1 MPAARPEA
9 GWDRRTAVPGPG
21 RGRGVAGVGGLW
33 APAAGTGAGEAW
45 WLVPG
50 PASASGESG
59 VQTSSPRPDARVSF
73 SRTLLKERVGEGP
86 PSRRSL
92 PLRSCPEAPHAP
104 KGPPGAPVALGV
116 RGASSLP
123 RSPSQTAPAQL
134 TGCWDAGSRDCREWR
149 PCPTALCQWACP
161 GLPAP
166 TCPLL
171 KLPPFTGANT
181 WALCFLL

>member
-21 RGRGVAGVGGLW
+21 GGRGVAGVGGLW

-59 VQTSSPRPDARVSF
+59 VQTASPRPDARVSF
-73 SRTLLKERVGEGP
+73 SRTLLKERVGGGP

-92 PLRSCPEAPHAP
+92 PPRSCPEAPHAP
-104 KGPPGAPVALGV
+104 KGPPGAPGGSRGPWGEQLAPLSLTDSPRSAHGVLGRGEPRLQGVAAVPDGPVPVGV
-116 RGASSLP
+116 PRGSLP
-123 RSPSQTAPAQL
+123 QL
-134 TGCWDAGSRDCREWR
+134 V
-149 PCPTALCQWACP
+149 LC
-161 GLPAP
+161 
-166 TCPLL
+166 
-171 KLPPFTGANT
+171 
-181 WALCFLL
+181 